1 MDVAADGDLNVAG
14 VVAFGWLMV
23 AAFVIARALAGAS
36 LDKTSRI
43 HALSPELVALIVDDL
58 GVVLKVVGATGSTIV
73 SYILPGSCYFLLYRE
88 PHTLRWAA
96 LALLVAGAVIMP
108 LSLTLIFLPA

>member
-1 MDVAADGDLNVAG
+1 M
-14 VVAFGWLMV
+14 
-23 AAFVIARALAGAS
+23 
-36 LDKTSRI
+36 
-43 HALSPELVALIVDDL
+43 
-58 GVVLKVVGATGSTIV
+58 VGATGSTIV

>member
-1 MDVAADGDLNVAG
+1 MHHVVVTVA
-14 VVAFGWLMV
+14 WLLLSTL
-23 AAFVIARALAGAS
+23 LACA
-36 LDKTSRI
+36 
-43 HALSPELVALIVDDL
+43 VDDL
-58 GVVLKVVGATGSTIV
+58 SLILSLVGATGSTIV

-88 PHTLRWAA
+88 PHLLRWAA